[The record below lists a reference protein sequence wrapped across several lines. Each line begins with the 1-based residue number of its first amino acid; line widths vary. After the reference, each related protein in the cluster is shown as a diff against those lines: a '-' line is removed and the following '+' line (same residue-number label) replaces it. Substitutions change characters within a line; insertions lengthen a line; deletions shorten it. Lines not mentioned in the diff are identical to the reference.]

1 MKKYCLILLLVVS
14 SLFIIGCDNKDN
26 TNTNSSENVVER
38 EEFSTTSEVL
48 ESNEN
53 IQLLE
58 K

>member
-1 MKKYCLILLLVVS
+1 MKKYCLILLLVIS
-14 SLFIIGCDNKDN
+14 SLFIIGCDNKDS
-26 TNTNSSENVVER
+26 TNTNSSENVVEG
-38 EEFSTTSEVL
+38 EESSITSEVL